1 MMKKIFA
8 NRISRRAFSC
18 SVILSAFVV
27 VWALSPV
34 LFVAALLAD
43 VRHGWA
49 DHKWLRLLG
58 FLMLYLINDAWAL
71 VMLLVMWIVTGFGWK
86 MHTSWSYKMHARV
99 HGQWA
104 SHLLWGVDKLFGGR
118 IEIRNRDVVTPG
130 PIAMFSRHIC
140 FLDALIP
147 SVLIAHKRS
156 QIPCHVMKDDLK
168 WEPGIDILGHRTPNH
183 FLNRA
188 KAGALDL
195 DAVRRIGEAAS
206 TDNSVVIFPEGSFRQ
221 PARFARAIERMR
233 KSQPALAERA
243 SKLKHVLPPRP
254 NGSFALLQG
263 AADADVVLV
272 AHSGFD
278 GFTTVK
284 EILANVPLNRRIV
297 IECRRIPRSEIPM
310 DEEGFNDWL
319 LAQYEWIDAFV
330 EEQLNDGTSRRE
342 LAAKSEAETAV
353 AADLRDQVEIELSGT
368 QSDANV

>member
-8 NRISRRAFSC
+8 NKILRRAFSC
-18 SVILSAFVV
+18 TVILVAFVV
-27 VWALSPV
+27 VWALSPL
-34 LFVAALLAD
+34 LFIAALIAD
-43 VRHGWA
+43 VRHGWS
-49 DHKWLRLLG
+49 DHKWLRLLS

-71 VMLLVMWIVTGFGWK
+71 FMLFGMWAVTGFGWK
-86 MHTSWSYKMHARV
+86 MHSSWSYKMHGRV

-104 SHLLWGVDKLFGGR
+104 SHLLGGVDKLFGGR
-118 IEIRNRDVVTPG
+118 IEIRNRDVVVPG
-130 PIAMFSRHIC
+130 PIAMFSRHIS

-156 QIPCHVMKDDLK
+156 QTPCHVMKDDLQ

-188 KAGALDL
+188 RAGEDELA
-195 DAVRRIGEAAS
+195 AVRRVGEAAS
-206 TDNSVVIFPEGSFRQ
+206 EDNSVVIFPEGSFRQ
-221 PARFARAIERMR
+221 PARFERAIERMR

-263 AADADVVLV
+263 AAEADVVIV

-278 GFTTVK
+278 GFTTIK
-284 EILANVPLNRRIV
+284 EILANIPLNRRIV
-297 IECRRIPRSEIPM
+297 IECRRIPRAEIPM

-330 EEQLNDGTSRRE
+330 DEQLNDGTSRSE
-342 LAAKSEAETAV
+342 LAAKSAATPV
-353 AADLRDQVEIELSGT
+353 AADLRDQVDVASTEERSE
-368 QSDANV
+368 ANV